1 MANPQG
7 KPQDDRRK
15 HMTLMV
21 VLAGI
26 WALIALAAVGG
37 ATYAWFTFSPDTRV
51 EPMGSTVSSGETA
64 LFISSR
70 PEDGFDV
77 YCEMPPK
84 GDGALEPISTS
95 DLNRFYRATQQN
107 RDGICVANQEVTER
121 LPQMA
126 ITGTLYLKSLKDDC
140 RIYLYRPNMR
150 IETDGQTLAALRLG
164 LRFTTAEGVFT
175 HIFALNNM
183 GNTAGA
189 ESRLTVPA
197 TGTVMSGVGVNGNVP
212 YAADPCKELAMYL
225 ATENGTYDVTP
236 GVESL
241 CVIGANEVVTVEYW
255 LYLEGCDV
263 NCFNPVQNK
272 DVNFQLSFAGV
283 SPEE

>member
-1 MANPQG
+1 MANPQE
-7 KPQDDRRK
+7 KLQNDKRK

-21 VLAGI
+21 VLACI
-26 WALIALAAVGG
+26 WVVIALVAVGG

-64 LFISSR
+64 LFISNR
-70 PEDGFDV
+70 PNEGFDV

-84 GDGALEPISTS
+84 GEGDLKPISTS
-95 DLNRFYRATQQN
+95 DLNRFYSATLQN
-107 RDGICVANQEVTER
+107 RDGICVANQEVTEK

-126 ITGTLYLKSLKDDC
+126 IIGTLYLKSLKDDC

-150 IETDGQTLAALRLG
+150 IDTDGQTLAALRLG
-164 LRFTTAEGVFT
+164 LRFTTAEGVST
-175 HIFALNNM
+175 YIFALNNM
-183 GNTAGA
+183 GNTSGA

-197 TGTVMSGVGVNGNVP
+197 SGTVMSGVGENGNVP
-212 YAADPCKELAMYL
+212 YVADPCKELAMYL

-236 GVESL
+236 GAESL

-272 DVNFQLSFAGV
+272 DVHFQLSFAGV

>member
-1 MANPQG
+1 MA
-7 KPQDDRRK
+7 DRQNA
-15 HMTLMV
+15 TLNEKRMHLKATILFACIW
-21 VLAGI
+21 VLI
-26 WALIALAAVGG
+26 ALIAIGG
-37 ATYAWFTFSPDTRV
+37 VTFAWFTFSPDTKV
-51 EPMGSTVSSGETA
+51 EPLGSTVSSGETA
-64 LFISSR
+64 LFISNR
-70 PEDGFDV
+70 PDDGFDV

-84 GDGALEPISTS
+84 GEGDLEPISTV
-95 DLNRFYRATQQN
+95 DLNRFYSASGQD
-107 RDGICVANQEVTER
+107 RDGITVSCRDVTDK

-140 RIYLYRPNMR
+140 QIYLYRPNMR
-150 IETDGQTLAALRLG
+150 IDTDGQTLAALRLG
-164 LRFTTAEGVFT
+164 LRFTTQSGVVN

-183 GNTAGA
+183 GNTSGA
-189 ESRLTVPA
+189 ESRLTIP
-197 TGTVMSGVGVNGNVP
+197 TPGTVMSGAGENGAVS

-225 ATENGTYDVTP
+225 ATENGAYDVTP
-236 GVESL
+236 GAESL
-241 CVIGANEVVTVEYW
+241 CTIQANEVVTVEYW